1 MQTNGKH
8 FESSIN
14 LRRIPDMW
22 HIQFNP
28 VEYIDFGDVINVA
41 VEVWSW
47 KLCQIKDSLAFD
59 AAICGSVNQLYT
71 ATARC
76 FDSLNRRLQRQRP
89 MNLDLA

>member
-59 AAICGSVNQLYT
+59 AAICGNSIQQQHDVLIHLTEDCSAKGQ
-71 ATARC
+71 
-76 FDSLNRRLQRQRP
+76 
-89 MNLDLA
+89 

>member
-14 LRRIPDMW
+14 LRIIPDMW

-47 KLCQIKDSLAFD
+47 KLCKIKDSLAFD
-59 AAICGSVNQLYT
+59 VAICGSVNQNIVI
-71 ATARC
+71 C
-76 FDSLNRRLQRQRP
+76 VESSKQRTEECNDQKT
-89 MNLDLA
+89 L